1 MDSQPI
7 QLFVVA
13 LRPRGGG
20 AAGGGRRGAEEAGG
34 GGGTH
39 AGVPPANYPSDTAT
53 AATLKSRQLI
63 PLSGG
68 GGSGRGGG
76 GFTFSLPSLMKDK
89 QE

>member
-1 MDSQPI
+1 MDLQPI

-34 GGGTH
+34 GVGTH
-39 AGVPPANYPSDTAT
+39 TGVPPANYPSDTAT

-68 GGSGRGGG
+68 GGGSGRGGG
-76 GFTFSLPSLMKDK
+76 ASLFHSRL
-89 QE
+89 

>member
-20 AAGGGRRGAEEAGG
+20 AAGGGRRGAEEAR

-39 AGVPPANYPSDTAT
+39 AEVPPANYPSDTAT